1 MRKAIAVLITL
12 ALVFTFVSCA
22 KSESTTTT
30 AATTTATASTTTTT
44 AATTTTVAT
53 TTTTASVPAAKEK
66 TYKLGMGVNF
76 SDNGTSDQA
85 AYDCVVAT
93 VVTDEDGVVV
103 ACKIDDA
110 QNKMKIDA
118 IDPSKTF
125 KSKKELKYDY
135 NMVNYS
141 EAKYEWFEQ
150 VAAFEEYCVGKTED
164 EIKSTKTRVR
174 GEDEPHPGYVVAA
187 DETLFASCSIQ
198 ITEFIEAVCKAIE
211 DTHAQSF
218 TTSSTSFKLGLKL
231 DSTAEETVAPT
242 DEKDGTIKMYSAFG
256 AAVVDEDGLI
266 LACLTDAIQ
275 PQYTVSADDEEIGK
289 ATYRGSKK
297 ELEFN
302 YNMVNYSEAKY
313 EWFEQ
318 AAAFEKYCVG
328 KTADEVASLPT
339 RVRGAEEAHP
349 GYVVTADET
358 LFASCSIQIT
368 EFKAV
373 ISEAAKN
380 AN

>member
-1 MRKAIAVLITL
+1 MRKAIAILIAL
-12 ALVFTFVSCA
+12 ALVFTVVSCGK
-22 KSESTTTT
+22 KSESTTTSTT
-30 AATTTATASTTTTT
+30 AAAPA
-44 AATTTTVAT
+44 AATTTTSSQASS
-53 TTTTASVPAAKEK
+53 TASTAVKSVK
-66 TYKLGMGVNF
+66 DYKLGMGVNF
-76 SDNGTSDQA
+76 SDNGTAEQA
-85 AYDCVVAT
+85 AYDCVVAA
-93 VVTDEDGVVV
+93 VVTDSEGKIVSV
-103 ACKIDDA
+103 KIDDA
-110 QNKMKIDA
+110 QNKMA
-118 IDPSKTF
+118 IDQIDPAKSL
-125 KSKKELKYDY
+125 KSKKELQFDY
-135 NMVNYS
+135 NMVKYS

-150 VAAFEEYCVGKTED
+150 VAAFESYCVGKTLS
-164 EIKSTKTRVR
+164 EIKGIETRVR
-174 GEDEPHPGYVVAA
+174 GADEPHPGYVVAA

-198 ITEFIEAVCKAIE
+198 ITEFINAVAKAME
-211 DTHAQSF
+211 DKHAQSF
-218 TTSSTSFKLGLKL
+218 STSDSFKLGLKL

-242 DEKDGTIKMYSAFG
+242 DEKDGTIKMYSNFG
-256 AAVVDEDGLI
+256 AAVVDKDGRI

-275 PQYTVSADDEEIGK
+275 PQYTVSADDEEIAPASYK
-289 ATYRGSKK
+289 GSKK
-297 ELEFN
+297 ELEFD
-302 YNMVNYSEAKY
+302 YNMVKYSEAKY

-380 AN
+380 AD

>member
-1 MRKAIAVLITL
+1 MRKAISVLITL
-12 ALVFTFVSCA
+12 ALLVTFVSCA

-30 AATTTATASTTTTT
+30 TTTTTTT
-44 AATTTTVAT
+44 AATTSTPVVT
-53 TTTTASVPAAKEK
+53 EK
-66 TYKLGMGVNF
+66 TYKLGMGVAF
-76 SDNGTSDQA
+76 SDNATSDQA

-93 VVTDEDGVVV
+93 VVTDENGTVV
-103 ACKIDDA
+103 ACRIDDA

-118 IDPSKTF
+118 IDPSATF
-125 KSKKELKYDY
+125 RSKKELQYDY
-135 NMVNYS
+135 NMVKYS

-150 VAAFEEYCVGKTED
+150 VAAFENYCVGKTED
-164 EIKSTKTRVR
+164 EIKNTQTRVR
-174 GEDEPHPGYVVAA
+174 GADEPHPGYVVAA

-198 ITEFIEAVCKAIE
+198 ITEFITAVCKAIE
-211 DTHAQSF
+211 DTHEQSF
-218 TTSSTSFKLGLKL
+218 TTSSSFKLGLKL

-242 DEKDGTIKMYSAFG
+242 EEKDGTIKMYSNFG
-256 AAVVDEDGLI
+256 AAVVDEDGKI

-275 PQYTVSADDEEIGK
+275 PQYTVSADDEEIGE
-289 ATYRGSKK
+289 AQYRGSKK
-297 ELEFN
+297 ELEYD
-302 YNMVNYSEAKY
+302 YNMVKYSEATY
-313 EWFEQ
+313 EWFQQ
-318 AAAFEKYCVG
+318 AAAFENYCVG
-328 KTADEVASLPT
+328 KTADEVASLET

-380 AN
+380 AD

>member
-1 MRKAIAVLITL
+1 MRKAIAVLIAF
-12 ALVFTFVSCA
+12 ALVFTVVSCA

-30 AATTTATASTTTTT
+30 TTTTTASTTAASTTTTT
-44 AATTTTVAT
+44 AS
-53 TTTTASVPAAKEK
+53 TTATKD
-66 TYKLGMGVNF
+66 YKLGMGVAF
-76 SDNGTSDQA
+76 TDNATAEQA

-93 VVTDEDGVVV
+93 VVTDADGVVV

-110 QNKMKIDA
+110 QNKMSIDA
-118 IDPSKTF
+118 IDSEKEF
-125 KSKKELKYDY
+125 KSKKELQFDY
-135 NMVNYS
+135 NMVKYS

-150 VAAFEEYCVGKTED
+150 VAAFEKYCVGKTLS
-164 EIKSTKTRVR
+164 EIKNTETRVR
-174 GEDEPHPGYVVAA
+174 TADEPHPGYVVAA
-187 DETLFASCSIQ
+187 DETLFAQCSIQ
-198 ITEFIEAVCKAIE
+198 ITEFVDAVCKAIE
-211 DTHAQSF
+211 DTHAESF
-218 TTSSTSFKLGLKL
+218 STSGTFKLGLKL

-242 DEKDGTIKMYSAFG
+242 DEKDGTIKMYSNFG
-256 AAVVDEDGLI
+256 AAVVGEDGKI

-275 PQYTVSADDEEIGK
+275 PQYTVSADDEEISAASYK
-289 ATYRGSKK
+289 GSKK
-297 ELEFN
+297 ELEFD
-302 YNMVNYSEAKY
+302 YNMVKYSEATN
-313 EWFEQ
+313 EWFQQ

-339 RVRGAEEAHP
+339 RVRTSEEAHP

-380 AN
+380 AD